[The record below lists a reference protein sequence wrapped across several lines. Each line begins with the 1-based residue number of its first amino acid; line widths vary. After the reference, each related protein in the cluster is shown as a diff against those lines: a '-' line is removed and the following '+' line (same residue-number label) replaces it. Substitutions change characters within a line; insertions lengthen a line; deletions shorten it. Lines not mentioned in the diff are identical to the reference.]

1 MLDSLPFDLLHE
13 ILSKLDHK
21 SLAIMQ
27 SVDKTINMLIS
38 HDPYL
43 NSSVKGSIPNRCD
56 SSRYDGYEFTQPS
69 SSPMEVDEK
78 VGHDDKCTFNLS
90 MIMSVI
96 GQISPYAQKLVN
108 KTETLLGKRLLIED
122 ETELEMDVSSSSS
135 DKFMNVERINKR
147 SRFA

>member
-1 MLDSLPFDLLHE
+1 
-13 ILSKLDHK
+13 
-21 SLAIMQ
+21 MQ

-43 NSSVKGSIPNRCD
+43 NSSIKGSIPNRCD
-56 SSRYDGYEFTQPS
+56 GSRDDDGYEFTQPS
-69 SSPMEVDEK
+69 SSAMEVDEK
-78 VGHDDKCTFNLS
+78 VGHDDKCIFNLS

-122 ETELEMDVSSSSS
+122 ETELEMDVPSSSS